1 MENILIITFLV
12 IGILVFLDLF
22 VYMKKSLKEIKFL
35 QDQMFNIEQDISE
48 IKQAILNEINKM
60 K

>member
-12 IGILVFLDLF
+12 LGILVCLDLF

-35 QDQMFNIEQDISE
+35 QDQIFNIKQDISE
-48 IKQAILNEINKM
+48 IKQAILNEINK

>member
-12 IGILVFLDLF
+12 IGILVFFDLF

>member
-1 MENILIITFLV
+1 
-12 IGILVFLDLF
+12 
-22 VYMKKSLKEIKFL
+22 MKKSLKEIKFL